1 MTDWYKMNPVDWND
15 GTDDLTLE
23 QEAAYLRLCHAIYI
37 TERPIRDNGF
47 VIAGLLRCNDRKAK
61 RLISE
66 LEAAGKIT
74 VENGVIS
81 NRRAAEEVSNRN
93 RTRAE
98 RKSAGS
104 RGGVESAK
112 ARAKPLENNEPSQA
126 IASTHVEPE
135 EIREEESREPL
146 TPSKPKRYANPCVVL
161 QSIVDPMTAQR
172 YVGYL
177 EEKRRPLVSATAE
190 ELVSTL
196 RQVQQLGGNPAEAL
210 HTAIRK
216 GWLTIEIEYLRNAG
230 FKFTQSA
237 AAASIDWPGRMKNFN
252 EFGIWPMAWG
262 PKPGDPGCEAP
273 AELLNKT
280 AA

>member
-104 RGGVESAK
+104 RGGVESGKSRAK
-112 ARAKPLENNEPSQA
+112 ALENNKTGEA
-126 IASTHVEPE
+126 IASTSVEPE

-161 QSIVDPMTAQR
+161 QAVVDPMTAQR

-177 EEKRRPLVSATAE
+177 EEKRKPLVSATAE
-190 ELVSTL
+190 ALVETL
-196 RQVQQLGGNPAEAL
+196 REVQRLGGNPTEAL
-210 HTAIRK
+210 NLAIKR
-216 GWLTIEIEYLRNAG
+216 GWSSFDIEYLRNAG
-230 FKFTQSA
+230 FKFSQPSP
-237 AAASIDWPGRMKNFN
+237 AASIDWPGRIKSFT
-252 EFGIWPMAWG
+252 EFDIWPMAWG
-262 PKPGDPGCEAP
+262 PRPGDPGCEAP
-273 AELLNKT
+273 AELLKRT